1 MGGIDT
7 FRNISDYLFADLDD
21 NKDGSPVFRQL
32 VNEGRLGVKAGAGI
46 YAYSGN
52 KAAKAIKERDE
63 KYMKVCD
70 AIL

>member
-32 VNEGRLGVKAGAGI
+32 VKEGRLGVKAGAGSTPI
-46 YAYSGN
+46 PVTKQPKPS
-52 KAAKAIKERDE
+52 KKET
-63 KYMKVCD
+63 KNT
-70 AIL
+70 